1 MEIKNKKA
9 FFNYFIESEIE
20 AGIVLVGT
28 EIKSVRKGS
37 INIKDSYI
45 RIKDKEAYI
54 VNMFIDKYMEGS
66 IFNHEP
72 NRERK
77 LLLHKKE
84 IYKLRDKVEL
94 NGYTLV
100 PLKVYFS
107 KNHAKVLLGLGKGKK
122 NYDKRETMKKRDT
135 ERYLKKITKY

>member
-84 IYKLRDKVEL
+84 IYKLQEKIIKD
-94 NGYTLV
+94 GYTLI
-100 PLKVYFS
+100 PLKIYI
-107 KNHAKVLLGLGKGKK
+107 KTGKAKILIGVARGKK
-122 NYDKRETMKKRDT
+122 LYDKRESIKKRDL
-135 ERYLKKITKY
+135 ERETYKRR